1 MQRLHSNSTIYL
13 KFIFPLVSF
22 ILIIYLFIVSLK
34 KESWVFIVI
43 IIMIGVILF
52 GIIKTFY
59 SKLKYVYLDEVKG
72 QVLIRKN
79 KKYIVILLD
88 EIKDIDKIKIL
99 NVLLIIKVNQIEF
112 GDDFIFV
119 PKNSFFIGNTTEK
132 KLKNLIHK

>member
-1 MQRLHSNSTIYL
+1 MT
-13 KFIFPLVSF
+13 
-22 ILIIYLFIVSLK
+22 
-34 KESWVFIVI
+34 VI

-59 SKLKYVYLDEVKG
+59 SRLKYVYLDEAKG
-72 QVLIRKN
+72 EVLIRKN

-112 GDDFIFV
+112 GDDIIFV